1 MLIEPGEGIGSS
13 GARVTQEVVSLL
25 MWVLGIKLRSSAR
38 ASRAAPFPGLVF
50 LIVDILV
57 GVVLSIFLLA
67 FYMSALE

>member
-25 MWVLGIKLRSSAR
+25 MWVLGIKLGFSAR